1 MLFSKACEYGI
12 RAALY
17 VAAQPTDGFTP
28 VKDISERLGISFT
41 FLAKIAQTLKQA
53 GLLRT
58 IRGPQ
63 GGVALARPAAEIRLI
78 EVVRAIDGNDLF
90 TECALGLPGCGHRA
104 PCPLHT
110 EWAAARG
117 RVATML
123 TDATLA
129 SVTEEILTRGLRLSD
144 PDLRAAGAT
153 ADAPTAAPVPG

>member
-17 VAAQPTDGFTP
+17 VAAQPTDGYTS

-63 GGVALARPAAEIRLI
+63 GGIALARPARDIRLI

-90 TECALGLPGCGHRA
+90 TECALGLPGCGHRT
-104 PCPLHT
+104 PCPLHAD
-110 EWAAARG
+110 WAVARA
-117 RVATML
+117 RVTAML
-123 TDATLA
+123 EDATLG
-129 SVTEEILTRGLRLSD
+129 SVSEDILTLGLRLAE
-144 PDLRAAGAT
+144 PDRGSRT
-153 ADAPTAAPVPG
+153 PEQTPTAPVVAG